1 MKNVVYFLIVSVLM
15 SCDLDSFNC
24 YDGSI
29 ITKELSLNTFH
40 KIDIDFSCE
49 VILVDGD
56 EQKIV
61 IEGKDDMIQDLEN
74 RSIVSNDTWRVRTK
88 GNCILPSKDTRIF
101 ISIPGL
107 KELSVD
113 GNYMISS
120 EGFLKYV
127 DDALKIDL
135 DGNGD
140 LSLSLDDMALLEL
153 VIDGSCKVDIEGV
166 TNRFNIDCDGNSEIR
181 AHDFGAE
188 IVDIKIDGNA
198 NMDVNASQRLIVN
211 MDGKGSV
218 CYKGNPQITSNQ
230 EGSSRIKNCN

>member
-1 MKNVVYFLIVSVLM
+1 MKNVVYLLIFSTLM

-29 ITKELSLNTFH
+29 ITKELSLNSFH

-61 IEGKDDMIQDLEN
+61 IEGKDDMIKDLEN
-74 RSIVSNDTWRVRTK
+74 RSIVSNDTWKVRTK
-88 GNCILPSKDTRIF
+88 GNCILPTKDTRIY
-101 ISIPGL
+101 ITVPGL

-113 GNYMISS
+113 GNYTISS
-120 EGFLKYV
+120 ESLLKNI
-127 DDALKIDL
+127 DNSLKIDL
-135 DGNGD
+135 DGNGNF
-140 LSLSLDDMALLEL
+140 SLSLDNLALLEL
-153 VIDGSCKVDIEGV
+153 EIDGNGKVDIEGV

-181 AHDFGAE
+181 AHDFLAE
-188 IVDIKIDGNA
+188 IIDIEIDGNA
-198 NMDVNASQRLIVN
+198 TLDVHASQRLIVN

>member
-1 MKNVVYFLIVSVLM
+1 MKNVVYLLIVSTLM

-29 ITKELSLNTFH
+29 VTKELSLNSFH

-74 RSIVSNDTWRVRTK
+74 RSIVSNDTWKVRTK
-88 GNCILPSKDTRIF
+88 GNCILPTKDTRIYVTV
-101 ISIPGL
+101 SGL

-120 EGFLKYV
+120 EGLLKNV

-140 LSLSLDDMALLEL
+140 LSLNLDVLSLLEL
-153 VIDGSCKVDIEGV
+153 NVDGNCKAEFSGI
-166 TNRFNIDCDGNSEIR
+166 TQNFNINCDGNSEVR
-181 AHDFGAE
+181 AHDFLAE
-188 IVDIKIDGNA
+188 IIDIKIDGNCTT
-198 NMDVNASQRLIVN
+198 DVNASQKLIVN
-211 MDGKGSV
+211 MDGNGTV

>member
-1 MKNVVYFLIVSVLM
+1 MKNGFYLLIISTLM

-74 RSIVSNDTWRVRTK
+74 RSIVSNDTWKVRTK
-88 GNCILPSKDTRIF
+88 GNCILPTKDTRIY
-101 ISIPGL
+101 ITVPGL

-120 EGFLKYV
+120 EGLLKNVY
-127 DDALKIDL
+127 DALKIDL

-140 LSLSLDDMALLEL
+140 LSLSLDNLVLLEL
-153 VIDGSCKVDIEGV
+153 EIDGNSKVDIEGV

-181 AHDFGAE
+181 AHDFWAE
-188 IVDIKIDGNA
+188 IIDIKIDGNA
-198 NMDVNASQRLIVN
+198 NMDVNVSQRLIVN

>member
-1 MKNVVYFLIVSVLM
+1 MKNVVYLLIFSTLM

-29 ITKELSLNTFH
+29 ITKELSLNSFH

-61 IEGKDDMIQDLEN
+61 VEGKDDMIQDLEN
-74 RSIVSNDTWRVRTK
+74 RSIVSNDTWKVRTK
-88 GNCILPSKDTRIF
+88 GNCILPTKDTRIY
-101 ISIPGL
+101 ITVPGL

-120 EGFLKYV
+120 EGLLKNI
-127 DDALKIDL
+127 DNSLKIDL

-140 LSLSLDDMALLEL
+140 LSLILDNLALLEL
-153 VIDGSCKVDIEGV
+153 EIDGNGKVDIEGV

-181 AHDFGAE
+181 AHDFLAE
-188 IVDIKIDGNA
+188 IIDIEIDGNA
-198 NMDVNASQRLIVN
+198 TMDVHVSQRLIVN

>member
-1 MKNVVYFLIVSVLM
+1 MKNGFYLLIISTLM

-74 RSIVSNDTWRVRTK
+74 RSIVSNDTWKVRTK
-88 GNCILPSKDTRIF
+88 GNCILPTKDTRIY
-101 ISIPGL
+101 ITVPGL

-120 EGFLKYV
+120 EGLLKNI
-127 DDALKIDL
+127 DNSLKIDL

-140 LSLSLDDMALLEL
+140 LSLSLNNLALLEL
-153 VIDGSCKVDIEGV
+153 EIDGNGKVDIEGV

-181 AHDFGAE
+181 AHDFLAE
-188 IVDIKIDGNA
+188 IIDIEIDGNA
-198 NMDVNASQRLIVN
+198 TMDVHASQKLIVN
-211 MDGKGSV
+211 MDGKGTV

>member
-1 MKNVVYFLIVSVLM
+1 MKNVVYLLIVSTLM

-49 VILVDGD
+49 VILVVGD

-74 RSIVSNDTWRVRTK
+74 RSIVSNDTWKVRTK
-88 GNCILPSKDTRIF
+88 GNCILPTKDTRIY
-101 ISIPGL
+101 ITVPGL

-120 EGFLKYV
+120 EGLLKNVY
-127 DDALKIDL
+127 DALKIDL

-140 LSLSLDDMALLEL
+140 LSLSLDNLVLLEL
-153 VIDGSCKVDIEGV
+153 EIDGNSKVDIEGV

-181 AHDFGAE
+181 AHDFWAE
-188 IVDIKIDGNA
+188 IIDIKIDGNA

>member
-1 MKNVVYFLIVSVLM
+1 MKNGFYLLIVSTLI

-61 IEGKDDMIQDLEN
+61 IEGKDDMIQDLES
-74 RSIVSNDTWRVRTK
+74 RSIVSNDTWRVRAK
-88 GNCILPSKDTRIF
+88 GNCILPTKDTRIY
-101 ISIPGL
+101 ITVPGL
-107 KELSVD
+107 KELFVD

-120 EGFLKYV
+120 EGLLKNV
-127 DDALKIDL
+127 DNSLKIDL

-140 LSLSLDDMALLEL
+140 LSLSLDDLALLEL
-153 VIDGSCKVDIEGV
+153 EIDGNGKVDIEGV
-166 TNRFNIDCDGNSEIR
+166 AKRFNIDCDGNSEIR
-181 AHDFGAE
+181 AHDFLAE
-188 IVDIKIDGNA
+188 IIDIEIDGNVT
-198 NMDVNASQRLIVN
+198 MDVNASQRLIVN
-211 MDGKGSV
+211 MDGNGTV

-230 EGSSRIKNCN
+230 DGSSRIKNCN

>member
-1 MKNVVYFLIVSVLM
+1 MKNVVYLLIVSTLM

-29 ITKELSLNTFH
+29 ITKKLSLNTFH

-49 VILVDGD
+49 VILVDGA

-88 GNCILPSKDTRIF
+88 DNCILHMEDTKIY
-101 ISIPGL
+101 ITVPGL
-107 KELSVD
+107 KSLSVD

-120 EGFLKYV
+120 EALLKNV

-140 LSLSLDDMALLEL
+140 LSLNLDVLSLLEL
-153 VIDGSCKVDIEGV
+153 NVDGNCKAEFSGI
-166 TNRFNIDCDGNSEIR
+166 TQKININCDGNSEVR
-181 AHDFGAE
+181 AHDFLAE
-188 IVDIKIDGNA
+188 IIDIKIDGNCTT
-198 NMDVNASQRLIVN
+198 DVNASQKLIVN
-211 MDGKGSV
+211 MDGNGTV

>member
-1 MKNVVYFLIVSVLM
+1 MKNGFYLLLFSTLM

-88 GNCILPSKDTRIF
+88 GNCILPTKDTRIF
-101 ISIPGL
+101 ITVPGL

-120 EGFLKYV
+120 EGLLKNI
-127 DDALKIDL
+127 DNSLKIDL
-135 DGNGD
+135 DGNGN
-140 LSLSLDDMALLEL
+140 LSLSLDDLALLEL
-153 VIDGSCKVDIEGV
+153 EIDGNGKVDIEGV
-166 TNRFNIDCDGNSEIR
+166 TTRFKIDCDGNSEIR
-181 AHDFGAE
+181 AHDFLAQ
-188 IVDIKIDGNA
+188 IIDIKINGNA
-198 NMDVNASQRLIVN
+198 TMDVHASQKLIVN
-211 MDGKGSV
+211 MDGNATV

>member
-1 MKNVVYFLIVSVLM
+1 MKNVVYLLIVSTLM

-61 IEGKDDMIQDLEN
+61 IEGKDDMIKDLES
-74 RSIVSNDTWRVRTK
+74 RSIVSNDTWRARTK
-88 GNCILPSKDTRIF
+88 GNCILPTKDTRIY
-101 ISIPGL
+101 ITVPGL
-107 KELSVD
+107 KELFVD
-113 GNYMISS
+113 GNYLISS
-120 EGFLKYV
+120 EGFLKNVY
-127 DDALKIDL
+127 DALKIDL

-140 LSLSLDDMALLEL
+140 LSLSLDNLVLLEL
-153 VIDGSCKVDIEGV
+153 EIDGNSKVDIEGV

-181 AHDFGAE
+181 AHDFWAE
-188 IVDIKIDGNA
+188 IIDIKIDGNA

>member
-1 MKNVVYFLIVSVLM
+1 MKNVVYLLIVSTLM

-29 ITKELSLNTFH
+29 VTKELSLNTFH

-74 RSIVSNDTWRVRTK
+74 RSIVSNDTWKVRTK
-88 GNCILPSKDTRIF
+88 GNCILPTKDTRIY
-101 ISIPGL
+101 ITVSGL

-120 EGFLKYV
+120 EGLLKNVY
-127 DDALKIDL
+127 DALKIDL

-140 LSLSLDDMALLEL
+140 LSLSLDNLVLLEL
-153 VIDGSCKVDIEGV
+153 EIDGNSKVDIEGV

-181 AHDFGAE
+181 AHDFWAE
-188 IVDIKIDGNA
+188 IIDIKIDGNA

>member
-1 MKNVVYFLIVSVLM
+1 MKNVVYLLIFSTLM

-29 ITKELSLNTFH
+29 ITKELSLNSFH

-49 VILVDGD
+49 VILVDGV

-61 IEGKDDMIQDLEN
+61 IEGKDDMIKDLEN
-74 RSIVSNDTWRVRTK
+74 RSIVSNDTWKVRTK
-88 GNCILPSKDTRIF
+88 GNCILPTKDTRIY
-101 ISIPGL
+101 ITVPGL

-113 GNYMISS
+113 GNYTISS
-120 EGFLKYV
+120 ESLLKNI
-127 DDALKIDL
+127 DNSLKIDL
-135 DGNGD
+135 DGNGNF
-140 LSLSLDDMALLEL
+140 SLSLDNLALLEL
-153 VIDGSCKVDIEGV
+153 EIDGNGKVDIEGV

-181 AHDFGAE
+181 AHDFLAE
-188 IVDIKIDGNA
+188 IIDIEIDGNA
-198 NMDVNASQRLIVN
+198 TLDVHASQRLIVN

>member
-24 YDGSI
+24 YDGNI
-29 ITKELSLNTFH
+29 ITKELSLNSFH

-61 IEGKDDMIQDLEN
+61 IEGKDDMIQDLKN
-74 RSIVSNDTWRVRTK
+74 RSLVSNDTWKVRTK
-88 GNCILPSKDTRIF
+88 GNCILPTKDTRIY
-101 ISIPGL
+101 ITVPGL

-120 EGFLKYV
+120 EGLLKNI
-127 DDALKIDL
+127 DNSLKIDL

-140 LSLSLDDMALLEL
+140 LSLSLDNLSLLEL
-153 VIDGSCKVDIEGV
+153 EIDGNGKVDIEGV

-181 AHDFGAE
+181 AHDFLAE
-188 IVDIKIDGNA
+188 IIDIKIDGNA
-198 NMDVNASQRLIVN
+198 TMDVHASQRPIVN

>member
-1 MKNVVYFLIVSVLM
+1 MKNGFYLLIVSTLM
-15 SCDLDSFNC
+15 SCDLDSYNC

-29 ITKELSLNTFH
+29 VTKELSLNTFH

-74 RSIVSNDTWRVRTK
+74 RSIVSNDTWKVRTK
-88 GNCILPSKDTRIF
+88 GNCILPTKDTRIY
-101 ISIPGL
+101 ITVPGL

-120 EGFLKYV
+120 EGLLKNI
-127 DDALKIDL
+127 DNSLKIDL

-140 LSLSLDDMALLEL
+140 LSLSLNNLALLALE
-153 VIDGSCKVDIEGV
+153 IDGNGKVDIEGV

-181 AHDFGAE
+181 AHDFLAE
-188 IVDIKIDGNA
+188 IIDIEIDGNA
-198 NMDVNASQRLIVN
+198 TMDVHASQKLIVN
-211 MDGKGSV
+211 MDDKGTV

>member
-1 MKNVVYFLIVSVLM
+1 MKNVVYLLIFSTLM

-24 YDGSI
+24 YDGSF
-29 ITKELSLNTFH
+29 ITKELSLNSFH

-74 RSIVSNDTWRVRTK
+74 RSIVSNDTWKVRTK
-88 GNCILPSKDTRIF
+88 GNCILPTKDTRIY
-101 ISIPGL
+101 ITVPGL

-120 EGFLKYV
+120 ESFLKNI
-127 DDALKIDL
+127 DNSLKIDL

-140 LSLSLDDMALLEL
+140 LSLSLDNLSLLEL
-153 VIDGSCKVDIEGV
+153 EIDGNGKVDIEGV
-166 TNRFNIDCDGNSEIR
+166 TKRFNIDCVGNSEIR
-181 AHDFGAE
+181 AHDFLAE
-188 IVDIKIDGNA
+188 IIDIEIDGNA
-198 NMDVNASQRLIVN
+198 TLDVHASQRLIVN
-211 MDGKGSV
+211 MDGKGTV

>member
-1 MKNVVYFLIVSVLM
+1 MKNVVYLLIVSTLM

-74 RSIVSNDTWRVRTK
+74 RSIVSNDTWRARTK
-88 GNCILPSKDTRIF
+88 GNCILPIKDTRIF
-101 ISIPGL
+101 ITLPGL
-107 KELSVD
+107 KELTVD

-120 EGFLKYV
+120 EGLLKNVY
-127 DDALKIDL
+127 DALKIDL

-140 LSLSLDDMALLEL
+140 LSLSLDNLVLLEL
-153 VIDGSCKVDIEGV
+153 EIDGNSKVDIEGV

-181 AHDFGAE
+181 AHDFWAE
-188 IVDIKIDGNA
+188 IIDIKIDGNA